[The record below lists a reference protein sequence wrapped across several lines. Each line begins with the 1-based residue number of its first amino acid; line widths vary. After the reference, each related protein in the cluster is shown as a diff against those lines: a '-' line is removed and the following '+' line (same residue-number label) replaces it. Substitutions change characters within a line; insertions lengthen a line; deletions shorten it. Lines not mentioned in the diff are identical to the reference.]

1 MMDAPLM
8 DGRILLAEVTAD
20 PVDETALL
28 RLVERPEAGAATLF
42 VGRVRDHDPQAAGEV
57 VGLDYTAHPTAT
69 AKLLEILTGALTAAD
84 PQGGTVV
91 AVAHRVG
98 HVDVGET
105 AFVVA
110 VSAAHRRLTFE
121 VCELIVEQVKR
132 ELPVWKQQFE
142 ADGSYRWSGL

>member
-1 MMDAPLM
+1 MDA
-8 DGRILLAEVTAD
+8 RIRLAEVAPDTL
-20 PVDETALL
+20 DETALL

-57 VGLDYTAHPTAT
+57 VGLDYTAHPSAT
-69 AKLLEILTGALTAAD
+69 EKLVGIVTEALVTAD
-84 PQGGTVV
+84 PEGGAVV
-91 AVAHRVG
+91 AVAHRIG
-98 HVDVGET
+98 HLDVGDA

-121 VCELIVEQVKR
+121 VCELIVEQVKH
-132 ELPVWKQQFE
+132 ELPIWKQQFE

>member
-1 MMDAPLM
+1 MDA
-8 DGRILLAEVTAD
+8 RIRLAEVALDT
-20 PVDETALL
+20 VDETALL
-28 RLVERPEAGAATLF
+28 RLVERPEAGAATVF

-69 AKLLEILTGALTAAD
+69 TKLIEIVTRALAAAD
-84 PQGGTVV
+84 PEGGAVV

-98 HVDVGET
+98 HLDVGDT

-110 VSAAHRRLTFE
+110 VSAAHRRLAFE
-121 VCELIVEQVKR
+121 VCELIVEEVKHG
-132 ELPVWKQQFE
+132 LPVWKQQFE